1 MILVTGASGFVGR
14 QLCRDLKHKGESVRA
29 AVRSLSEIN
38 SLSGTEQV
46 IIDNIGPNTTWHE
59 SLKGVDCVVHL
70 AARVHVMKDN
80 SDDPLAEFRELNVR
94 ATINLAEQAAA
105 AGVKRFL
112 YLSSIKV
119 NGEETLDKQKFSA
132 DDDPA
137 PVDPYAISK
146 YEAELS
152 LHKIA
157 ATSTMDVVIIRPP
170 LVYGPGVKG
179 NFNKMMRWLVKG
191 VPLPFGMV
199 NNSRSLVALDNLID
213 FIVVCMKH
221 PSAPGEIFLVSD
233 GEDMSTTVLLEK
245 LAYMLGIPS
254 RLIPVPIYI
263 LKFIAFLVGKKDLAQ
278 RLLGSLKIDI
288 DKNRDL
294 LGWTPPHSVDKGLKL
309 TADDFYRTNI
319 K

>member
-14 QLCRDLKHKGESVRA
+14 QLCSDLKHKGESVRA
-29 AVRSLSEIN
+29 AVRSLSELN

-46 IIDNIGPNTTWHE
+46 IIDNIGPNTAWHE

-70 AARVHVMKDN
+70 AARVHVMEDN
-80 SDDPLAEFRELNVR
+80 SDDPLTEFREVNVR
-94 ATINLAEQAAA
+94 ATMNLAEQAAA
-105 AGVKRFL
+105 AGVKRFI

-119 NGEETLDKQKFSA
+119 NGEETLDTQKFSA
-132 DDDPA
+132 DDEPA

-152 LHKIA
+152 LQKIA
-157 ATSTMDVVIIRPP
+157 ATSKMDVVIIRPP

-191 VPLPFGMV
+191 VPLPFSMV

-221 PSAPGEIFLVSD
+221 PSASGEIFLVSD

-245 LAYMLGIPS
+245 LAYMLGISS
-254 RLIPVPIYI
+254 RLIPVPSYI
-263 LKFIAFLVGKKDLAQ
+263 LKFIAFLIGKKDVAQ

-294 LGWTPPHSVDKGLKL
+294 LGWTPPHSVDKGLKI
-309 TADDFYRTNI
+309 TADDFTGQI
-319 K
+319 